1 MEELTAQSVL
11 MQDWVNWKLPRWL
24 RLADWKSEC
33 VFAGL
38 VLLLTDR
45 ETHAYQEWCPV
56 MAVREN
62 SLELKWLY
70 KYLAAKLIWYDCRA
84 HTNSISTCCPGDKN
98 LNLTQHLELIASEFI
113 LINPKCTFDPWPLN
127 TKPAT
132 RLRCLQLLGC
142 NQYAYLYYPLSLQ

>member
-11 MQDWVNWKLPRWL
+11 MQDSVNWKLPRWL
-24 RLADWKSEC
+24 TLADWKSEH

-38 VLLLTDR
+38 VVLLTDS

-62 SLELKWLY
+62 SSELKWLY
-70 KYLAAKLIWYDCRA
+70 KYLAAKLICYDHRV
-84 HTNSISTCCPGDKN
+84 HTNSICCPGDKN

-113 LINPKCTFDPWPLN
+113 LINPKCSFHLWPLN
-127 TKPAT
+127 IKPAT
-132 RLRCLQLLGC
+132 WLRCLQLLGY
-142 NQYAYLYYPLSLQ
+142 NQYVYLYYPLSLQ